1 MLNDSHFKVLMY
13 KQKSSDV
20 FANTSISGGVAIT
33 YRDSNKQYG
42 TIGIFTPFE
51 LLNTITQKVW
61 SIATSSLA
69 DIVSNRGMYRYSDL
83 AYKEYT
89 DLINQTADRRIAPS
103 CFERM
108 PLLFTETKP
117 KDEHDYI
124 RIYGS
129 VKSERIYKW
138 FRRDY
143 LSPVENI
150 DKYKVFISKADGAAG
165 QIGSPIPARI
175 CGKPVVVEPGVA
187 STETFIS
194 IGSTESLLE
203 AEAICKY
210 IKTKFGRTMLG
221 VLKVTQNNAKPTWA
235 KDPMQNFTS
244 NSDID
249 WSRFI
254 AEIDKQLYAKYG
266 LTQEEID
273 FIESHV
279 KEME

>member
-1 MLNDSHFKVLMY
+1 MDGLNDTVPLGEAGEEFHQFSLFDDEGPVDLEADSCKIYNHRSGNSFLFSDIKEGKSNMKFDFVIGNPPYQDESVGDNESTTPLYHYFYEAAFSVSDRVELITPARFLFDAGYTPKEWNQKMLNDSHFKVLMY

-42 TIGIFTPFE
+42 AIGIFTPFE

-124 RIYGS
+124 RI
-129 VKSERIYKW
+129 
-138 FRRDY
+138 
-143 LSPVENI
+143 
-150 DKYKVFISKADGAAG
+150 
-165 QIGSPIPARI
+165 
-175 CGKPVVVEPGVA
+175 
-187 STETFIS
+187 
-194 IGSTESLLE
+194 
-203 AEAICKY
+203 
-210 IKTKFGRTMLG
+210 
-221 VLKVTQNNAKPTWA
+221 
-235 KDPMQNFTS
+235 
-244 NSDID
+244 
-249 WSRFI
+249 
-254 AEIDKQLYAKYG
+254 
-266 LTQEEID
+266 
-273 FIESHV
+273 
-279 KEME
+279 